1 MLKHILKSFETL
13 CQIARHPQFSQ
24 SVHALLY
31 SSRLFGSAD
40 IYKSYE
46 EWFAASVVSGMKY
59 GPEVALKYQR
69 YCMQV
74 HSEHLVQ
81 IHQDLSRALA
91 KLPRLIESALPMMEC
106 IIQ

>member
-1 MLKHILKSFETL
+1 MLKHNLKSFETL

-40 IYKSYE
+40 ICKSYE
-46 EWFAASVVSGMKY
+46 EWFAASMVSGMKY
-59 GPEVALKYQR
+59 GAEVALKYQR

-74 HSEHLVQ
+74 HSERLV
-81 IHQDLSRALA
+81 HFH
-91 KLPRLIESALPMMEC
+91 
-106 IIQ
+106 